1 MHINLFQIARDGV
14 ATLSAISED
23 AGWVVLRSLSGG
35 DSHQTD
41 YDIIR
46 HYFKHHPVEEDA
58 LYGFLLPSFF
68 EETHLSVAAIH
79 DFIAQY
85 PNQDAYVFP
94 APVESAVCYW
104 NVFEQGDTIL
114 PGLKSTVQTWLNQLN
129 LNVSLDTLPMPL
141 NRTVYQ
147 YYAIAKPN
155 VWRHW
160 LTLSEQLM
168 VLARD
173 ANHPLFAALNTQAT
187 SRFQSVPMYQL
198 IIERLLSLVLAVD
211 QSLRVTHYDVYAFP
225 CLDKT
230 FLPYMTYVSSL
241 DTLKRAY
248 QVSRQQKHYDNF
260 MSIRKTI
267 FDRHLNKKAALAQGT
282 SAIPFVCLTD
292 APLKMS
298 YPAFI
303 KPLYMG
309 DAHKDSEGGLHIR
322 DLAPEWEKWYPA
334 LGEIVGMIAYKNY
347 IVKYFPSATKIGLC
361 QPQKFVAKARF
372 NQALDPKHLYQQEVI
387 APNALT
393 VETLRDVMLPDNTD
407 LLICEPVT
415 LSTRQG
421 KQSYLQHF
429 GQAYCVEDLL
439 RFAAVAV
446 DFGVLDRSEQQD
458 FLHEKWFYSGGCR
471 VGVFPAEFWIQT
483 VSAIENLIR
492 KCMLQLP
499 ASSSV
504 YQRSAWTLC
513 AEHLMSYLL
522 NKYVMTYYPDDQA
535 RAACFGQCILVSD
548 IVSNPL
554 SVPSL

>member
-1 MHINLFQIARDGV
+1 MYINLFQIERDGV
-14 ATLSAISED
+14 STLSAISED

-35 DSHQTD
+35 DANQHV

-46 HYFKHHPVEEDA
+46 HYFAHHPAEEDA

-68 EETHLSVAAIH
+68 EETHLSVAAIT

-94 APVESAVCYW
+94 APIESSVCYW

-114 PGLKSTVQTWLNQLN
+114 PGLKNTTQSWLNQIN
-129 LNVSLDTLPMPL
+129 MNVSLDTLPMPL

-147 YYAIAKPN
+147 YYVIAKAD
-155 VWRHW
+155 VWRQW
-160 LTLSEQLM
+160 L
-168 VLARD
+168 VLADQVMAMAHD
-173 ANHPLFAALNTQAT
+173 ATHALFAALNTQT
-187 SRFQSVPMYQL
+187 NYQSQSVPMYDL
-198 IIERLLSLVLAVD
+198 LIERLLSLVLTVN

-260 MSIRKTI
+260 MSLRKTI
-267 FDRHLNKKAALAQGT
+267 FDRHLHKKAVVSPGVT
-282 SAIPFVCLTD
+282 NIPFVCLTE
-292 APLKMS
+292 APLKMP
-298 YPAFI
+298 YPSLV

-309 DAHKDSEGGLHIR
+309 DSHKDKEGSLHIR

-347 IVKYFPSATKIGLC
+347 IVKYFPAATKVGLC
-361 QPQKFVAKARF
+361 QPQKFIAKVRL
-372 NQALDPKHLYQQEVI
+372 NQALGAKQLYQQDVV
-387 APNALT
+387 APAALT
-393 VETLRDVMLPDNTD
+393 LETLKEIMFPENTD
-407 LLICEPVT
+407 LLISEPVT
-415 LSTRQG
+415 LATRQG
-421 KQSYLQHF
+421 KHSYLQHF
-429 GQAYCVEDLL
+429 GQTYCVEDLL
-439 RFAAVAV
+439 RFAAIAV
-446 DFGVLDRSEQQD
+446 DFGIIDRSEQQD
-458 FLHEKWFYSGGCR
+458 FLHEKWFYSSGCR
-471 VGVFPAEFWIQT
+471 VGIFPAEFWIQT
-483 VSAIENLIR
+483 ISAIEILVR

-513 AEHLMSYLL
+513 AEYLMSYML
-522 NKYVMTYYPDDQA
+522 NKYVMTHYVDEEA
-535 RAACFGQCILVSD
+535 KASCFGQCILVSD
-548 IVSNPL
+548 IVANPL
-554 SVPSL
+554 SVSSV